1 MLKGQEASSHQRGN
15 GHRFCVWLPCQP
27 SMNVCFSPESQISPW
42 AYQTDQPPSVALRNP
57 PNVLR
62 VRVWKGHQGTPGPP
76 MPKPTPSLIL
86 ASPLLVC
93 AFSLSV
99 SLCLCQVQQARYIE
113 SLRVFTCEL
122 PSTSGGIW
130 LWNASASFLPCVHG
144 LLRDPWMGSH
154 GGSSVSRR
162 VCMVFWEDDSQFS
175 WDSGV
180 GSKASKLL
188 IATVFPKLKE
198 LVCFVWRI
206 VLIYLKGSPVK
217 EGKCCVASQEG
228 AETNGKISRRLIS
241 AHWKDQLVE

>member
-99 SLCLCQVQQARYIE
+99 SLCLVRSSKPGTSRASE
-113 SLRVFTCEL
+113 SLPVSSL
-122 PSTSGGIW
+122 PPPVASGFGMPVQ
-130 LWNASASFLPCVHG
+130 ASYLAS
-144 LLRDPWMGSH
+144 MGS
-154 GGSSVSRR
+154 
-162 VCMVFWEDDSQFS
+162 
-175 WDSGV
+175 
-180 GSKASKLL
+180 
-188 IATVFPKLKE
+188 
-198 LVCFVWRI
+198 
-206 VLIYLKGSPVK
+206 
-217 EGKCCVASQEG
+217 
-228 AETNGKISRRLIS
+228 
-241 AHWKDQLVE
+241 